1 MRTQRSCPICDNT
14 ESELLKSLS
23 FYDFDGIL
31 PTQYH
36 IVSCSKCGFVFDD
49 FDANQE
55 TFSLYY
61 KQQNKYDTAGITGG
75 GAVSPLDRKRYESYI
90 RFLSGTI
97 DKSARIV
104 DIGCGQGGFLRTLK
118 ENGYTNLLAVDPS
131 PFCVE
136 LIKKQGIEAIC
147 STLEDFCPSQEF
159 DLVCLTAVMEHLFD
173 VQSAVKALI
182 RITGNKGSIFIDVP
196 DASRYQQFYLA
207 PFYRYDQEH
216 INHFSIPHLKN
227 LFAQFGYETTDSQ
240 EIVTEVS
247 KYNSIPVCMGLF
259 RAIQNP
265 GDSVQGSTR
274 IIPDF
279 TLRENILEDIALSD
293 QDDYEPVFQSLI
305 SEKKPLVVW
314 GLGAHSLRLLK
325 ESSLKNCKI
334 HAFVDNNPH
343 KTGKRLLGAPIISS
357 RNFFED
363 VNQVPIVICASALYG
378 NEMAE
383 LLKEKGFVGRI
394 VKLAR

>member
-1 MRTQRSCPICDNT
+1 MQRPCPICGQFPKT
-14 ESELLKSLS
+14 LLKTLS
-23 FYDFDGIL
+23 YESYEGSVL
-31 PTQYH
+31 PTQYRL
-36 IVSCSKCGFVFDD
+36 VSCNKCGFVFDD

-61 KQQNKYDTAGITGG
+61 KQQNKYDTSGITGG
-75 GAVSPLDRKRYESYI
+75 GAVSPLERKRYESYI
-90 RFLSGTI
+90 RFLSGFI

-118 ENGYTNLLAVDPS
+118 EAGYTNLFAVDPS
-131 PFCVE
+131 PFCVD
-136 LIKKQGIEAIC
+136 LIKKHGIDAVC
-147 STLEDFCPSQEF
+147 STLEDYCPSQEC

-173 VQSAVKALI
+173 VHSAVKALI
-182 RITGNKGSIFIDVP
+182 RITRNKGGIFIDVP

-216 INHFSIPHLKN
+216 INHFSVPHLKN
-227 LFAQFGYETTDSQ
+227 LFAQYGYETISSQ

-259 RAIQNP
+259 RANQNHS
-265 GDSVQGSTR
+265 DSVPDSTR

-279 TLRENILEDIALSD
+279 TLREKIIEDVELSD
-293 QDDYEPVFQSLI
+293 QDDYEPVFRSII
-305 SEKKPLVVW
+305 SEGKPVIVW
-314 GLGAHSLRLLK
+314 GLGAHTLRLLK
-325 ESSLKNCKI
+325 ESSLKSCKI

-343 KTGKRLLGAPIISS
+343 KVDKRLMGIPIISS
-357 RNFFED
+357 HNFFD
-363 VNQVPIVICASALYG
+363 DINQVPIVICASALYG

-394 VKLAR
+394 VILAR